1 MAGAGESAYHR
12 QMSKV
17 VDTRMRL
24 IRAAEQLFRV
34 QGYSGTGLKQVT
46 AEAKAPW
53 GSLYH
58 FFPAGKAQL
67 GVEAA
72 RWAGDYYAEGW
83 RRSFGWSDAPGEA
96 IEQVFLVE
104 AKILEGSDYRNGCPI
119 ASTTLDI
126 ASLDENLRQACNEAF
141 DKWRATLAEGFEAHG
156 APAEEARALA
166 AFVLSAMEGAI
177 TVARAAK
184 APDSLVASA
193 GYVRDAVDRAAQ
205 TWDESS

>member
-1 MAGAGESAYHR
+1 
-12 QMSKV
+12 MSKPA
-17 VDTRMRL
+17 DTRLRL

-34 QGYSGTGLKQVT
+34 QGYSGTGLKQLT

-58 FFPAGKAQL
+58 FFPAGKAAL

-72 RWAGDYYAEGW
+72 RWAGTYYAEGW
-83 RRSFGWSDAPGEA
+83 RRAFGWSDNPGEA
-96 IEQVFLVE
+96 VEQVFLME

-119 ASTTLDI
+119 ASTTLDV
-126 ASLDENLRQACNEAF
+126 ASLDENLRLACNEAF
-141 DKWRATLAEGFEAHG
+141 DLWRAAILAGFEAHG
-156 APAEEARALA
+156 APPEEAGALA

-184 APDSLVASA
+184 SPDALIFT
-193 GYVRDAVDRAAQ
+193 GRFVRESVDRAAQ
-205 TWDESS
+205 TWDESG

>member
-1 MAGAGESAYHR
+1 MG
-12 QMSKV
+12 KP
-17 VDTRMRL
+17 VDTRLRL

-34 QGYSGTGLKQVT
+34 QGFSGTGLKQVT

-58 FFPAGKAQL
+58 FFPAGKAEL

-72 RWAGDYYAEGW
+72 RWAGAYYAEGW

-96 IEQVFLVE
+96 IEQVFLME

-126 ASLDENLRQACNEAF
+126 ASLDENLRLACNEAF
-141 DKWRATLAEGFEAHG
+141 DLWRAAIVAGFDAHG
-156 APAEEARALA
+156 APGEEAEALA

-184 APDSLVASA
+184 SPEALVHT
-193 GYVRDAVDRAAQ
+193 GRYVREAVDRAAQ
-205 TWDESS
+205 TWDDSR

>member
-1 MAGAGESAYHR
+1 MGKPA
-12 QMSKV
+12 
-17 VDTRMRL
+17 DTRLRL

-34 QGYSGTGLKQVT
+34 QGFSGTGLKQVT

-58 FFPAGKAQL
+58 FFPAGKAEL

-72 RWAGDYYAEGW
+72 RWAGVYYAEGW
-83 RRSFGWSDAPGEA
+83 RRSFGWSDSPGEA
-96 IEQVFLVE
+96 VEQVFLME
-104 AKILEGSDYRNGCPI
+104 AKVLEGSDYRNGCPI

-126 ASLDENLRQACNEAF
+126 ASLDENLREACNGAF
-141 DKWRATLAEGFEAHG
+141 DLWRSALSEGFEAHG
-156 APAEEARALA
+156 APAAEARSLA

-184 APDSLVASA
+184 SSEALVFSA
-193 GYVRDAVDRAAQ
+193 RHVREAVDRAAQ
-205 TWDESS
+205 TWDEFS

>member
-1 MAGAGESAYHR
+1 MGKS
-12 QMSKV
+12 
-17 VDTRMRL
+17 VDTRLRL

-34 QGYSGTGLKQVT
+34 QGFSGTGLKQVT

-58 FFPAGKAQL
+58 FFPAGKAEL

-72 RWAGDYYAEGW
+72 RWAGAYYAEGW
-83 RRSFGWSDAPGEA
+83 RRSFGWSDVPGEA
-96 IEQVFLVE
+96 VEQVFLME

-126 ASLDENLRQACNEAF
+126 ASLDENLRLACNEAF
-141 DKWRATLAEGFEAHG
+141 DLWRAAIVAGFDAHG
-156 APAEEARALA
+156 APGEEAEALA

-184 APDSLVASA
+184 SPEALVHT
-193 GYVRDAVDRAAQ
+193 GRYVREAVDRAAQ
-205 TWDESS
+205 TWDESR

>member
-1 MAGAGESAYHR
+1 MN
-12 QMSKV
+12 KP
-17 VDTRMRL
+17 VDTRLRL
-24 IRAAEQLFRV
+24 IRAAEQLLRV

-58 FFPAGKAQL
+58 FFPAGKAAL

-72 RWAGDYYAEGW
+72 RWAGTYYAEGW
-83 RRSFGWSDAPGEA
+83 RRAFGWSDQPGEA
-96 IEQVFLVE
+96 VEQVFLME

-126 ASLDENLRQACNEAF
+126 ASLDENLRLACNEAF
-141 DKWRATLAEGFEAHG
+141 DLWRATIVAGLEAHG
-156 APAEEARALA
+156 APVGEAEALA

-184 APDSLVASA
+184 SPDALIHT
-193 GYVRDAVDRAAQ
+193 GRYVREAVDRAAQ
-205 TWDESS
+205 TWDEFA